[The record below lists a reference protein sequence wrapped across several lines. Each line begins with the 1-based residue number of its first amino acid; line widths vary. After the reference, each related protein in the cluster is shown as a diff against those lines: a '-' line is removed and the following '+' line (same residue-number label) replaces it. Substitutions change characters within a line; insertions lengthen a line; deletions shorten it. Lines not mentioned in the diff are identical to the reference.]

1 LGALYAATLFL
12 SAALLFGIEPLV
24 GKRLLPDFGG
34 TPAVWNGCMVFFQAT
49 LLAGYLYAHVAATR
63 LGLRKHAILHV
74 LLVLAA
80 VAVPVF
86 SGAHVDGS
94 PLVRLL
100 AWLTTGVGLP
110 AFLLSST
117 APLLQR
123 WWNEAR
129 PGADPYWLYA
139 ASNTGSMLALFAYPL
154 LVEPMLGLSTQQVVV
169 RVGLGVFAA
178 AVLACAGVLLR
189 APRASAASVTAPIDA
204 KGEGDVAP
212 AADEPRLAPPDARR
226 RLRWVAL
233 SAIPSSLLLGLTSF
247 VTTDVAPVPLFWTVP
262 LAVYLAT
269 FIFVFGSNRL
279 FPPRRAGRV
288 LPWAVALVAALV
300 LAEVSRPLPLVLV
313 AHLGVL
319 FVAAM
324 ALHGELAADRPA
336 PTHLTEFYLW
346 MSVGGV
352 LGGVFNALVAPL
364 VFTRVVE
371 YPLAIVLACVLA
383 PRGEE
388 PAMPRSAWILPV
400 GFGAGTGLL
409 AYVATAAGRT
419 GWVGWT
425 FFGLLVLLAWRYGS
439 RPRVFASAIA
449 ATVLVHAG
457 LVALPGETLVR
468 ERSFYGTI
476 LVSGSTDGSI
486 VRLVHGGTTHGQQ
499 NKTPELRGEPLTY
512 FARTGPVGD
521 VFMGLDS
528 VRPAGATSVAVVGLG
543 AGTMACYRR
552 PGEAWTYF
560 ELDPA
565 MVGVARGNTFTFVED
580 HFPAGEGL
588 RIVLG
593 DARLELAKEADRAFD
608 LFVLDAFSSDAIPV
622 HLLTREALAL
632 YRRKLRPGG
641 FVALHVSNRYLELRP
656 VVAKLAADA
665 GWRAWGRIDRDVSP
679 EEKARGKQPSS
690 WIVTGDYENV
700 ASVVL
705 RPGWEPLTADTRPTW
720 TDDFSNVLGAVR
732 W

>member
-12 SAALLFGIEPLV
+12 SATLLFGIEPLV

-63 LGLRKHAILHV
+63 LGLRKHALIHV
-74 LLVLAA
+74 LLVIAA
-80 VAVPVF
+80 AAAPVF
-86 SGAHVDGS
+86 VGAHVDGP

-110 AFLLSST
+110 AFLLSSS

-123 WWNEAR
+123 WWNEVR
-129 PGADPYWLYA
+129 PGTDPYWLYA
-139 ASNTGSMLALFAYPL
+139 ASNSGSMLALFAYPL
-154 LVEPMLGLSTQQVVV
+154 LVEPMLGVSAQQRVV
-169 RVGLGVFAA
+169 RVGLGLFAV
-178 AVLACAGVLLR
+178 AVLACAGALLR
-189 APRASAASVTAPIDA
+189 APRSAPAEITAPIDA
-204 KGEGDVAP
+204 TGPTMAEEE
-212 AADEPRLAPPDARR
+212 AARLAAPDGQR
-226 RLRWVAL
+226 RLSWVVL
-233 SAIPSSLLLGLTSF
+233 SAVPSSMLLGLTSF

-262 LAVYLAT
+262 LAVYLAS

-279 FPPRRAGRV
+279 LTPRTAARV
-288 LPWAVALVAALV
+288 LPWTVALVAALV
-300 LAEVSRPLPLVLV
+300 LAEVSRPLPLVLL
-313 AHLGVL
+313 AHLALL
-319 FVAAM
+319 FVAAT
-324 ALHGELAADRPA
+324 ALHGALAADRPA
-336 PTHLTEFYLW
+336 PAHLTEFYLW

-352 LGGVFNALVAPL
+352 LGGAFNTLVAPL

-371 YPLAIVLACVLA
+371 YPLAIVLACALA

-388 PAMPRSAWILPV
+388 VLEKKIAWVLPV
-400 GFGAGTGLL
+400 GYGAGAGLL
-409 AYVATAAGRT
+409 AFIATSARANAWL
-419 GWVGWT
+419 GWG
-425 FFGLLVLLAWRYGS
+425 FLALLPLLAWRYGAK
-439 RPRVFASAIA
+439 PRVFAVSIA
-449 ATVLVHAG
+449 ATMLAHAG
-457 LVALPGETLVR
+457 LGALPGETLLR

-476 LVSGSTDGSI
+476 FVSGSRDGKV

-499 NKTPELRGEPLTY
+499 NKSPELRGEPLTY

-521 VFMGLDS
+521 VFAGFDER
-528 VRPAGATSVAVVGLG
+528 RPAEGASVAVVGLG

-565 MVGVARGNTFTFVED
+565 MVGVARGSTFTFVED
-580 HFPAGEGL
+580 HFPGGDGL

-593 DARLELAKEADRAFD
+593 DARLELAKEPDAAFD

-622 HLLTREALAL
+622 HLLTREAFAL

-641 FVALHVSNRYLELRP
+641 FIALHVSNRYLELRP
-656 VVAKLAADA
+656 VVAKLATDA
-665 GWRAWGRIDRDVSP
+665 GWRAWGRIDSDIAP

-690 WIVTGDYENV
+690 WIVAGEFES
-700 ASVVL
+700 ASPVVL
-705 RPGWEPLTADTRPTW
+705 RPGWELLAADARPTW